1 MTISTTA
8 ERTTVRPFGWRDKIG
23 YAFGDLANDMTFM
36 IQAFFLMVYFTKVI
50 GIDPLHVGG
59 LIAAVRVLDAFTDV
73 GMGILVDRLKPARD
87 GKFKPWIRRI
97 AVPVAL
103 AAALLFQPFIANWAY
118 GARLAW
124 MVVFYILWGSVFY
137 TAINIPYGSMA
148 SVISDRADQRAE
160 LSVWRSTGAQV
171 AYLAV
176 SSFLPPLVFNGKNV
190 DAGRFGLAAI
200 VMAAL
205 AVVFYFVLYFNV
217 EERVHVAQK
226 PAGERQSIGALLAS
240 LATNRALLALVVA
253 ALLLLLGNLF
263 NGTVASFL
271 WLDYFGNGAMQGVMS
286 LAATLPAFALIPV
299 AGWLT
304 KRFGKTEVGTFGV
317 ALYVVVMVGQY
328 LLHTKDP
335 VVFIVL
341 NSIAAFGLAIFNF
354 LVWAFIVDVID
365 YQEVRTGE
373 RDDATTYAIYSWA
386 RKVGQAASIGLG
398 GHRPR
403 GHRLQGVHRRR
414 PRRPADAGN
423 HRGHLDALHP
433 GAGPVPGGHRPLAV
447 LLVPAE
453 EEAGR
458 GEHRHPR
465 RAPRGQRLTPTLI
478 ATRAR
483 WEFPPGPRGLCRPP
497 PGWTQKRGR

>member
-1 MTISTTA
+1 
-8 ERTTVRPFGWRDKIG
+8 
-23 YAFGDLANDMTFM
+23 
-36 IQAFFLMVYFTKVI
+36 
-50 GIDPLHVGG
+50 
-59 LIAAVRVLDAFTDV
+59 
-73 GMGILVDRLKPARD
+73 
-87 GKFKPWIRRI
+87 
-97 AVPVAL
+97 
-103 AAALLFQPFIANWAY
+103 
-118 GARLAW
+118 
-124 MVVFYILWGSVFY
+124 
-137 TAINIPYGSMA
+137 MA

-205 AVVFYFVLYFNV
+205 AVVFYFVRYFNV
-217 EERVHVAQK
+217 AERVHVAQK
-226 PAGERQSIGALLAS
+226 PAGERQSIGKLLAS

-398 GHRPR
+398 GIALAAI
-403 GHRLQGVHRRR
+403 GYKASTAGG
-414 PRRPADAGN
+414 PAVQQTPETIEGIWM
-423 HRGHLDALHP
+423 LFT
-433 GAGPVPGGHRPLAV
+433 
-447 LLVPAE
+447 LVPALFLVGTALSLFFWYPLKKKQVE
-453 EEAGR
+453 ENTAILAE
-458 GEHRHPR
+458 RH
-465 RAPRGQRLTPTLI
+465 A
-478 ATRAR
+478 ANA
-483 WEFPPGPRGLCRPP
+483 
-497 PGWTQKRGR
+497 